1 MRGPGGVEAL
11 LAQLEA
17 GAPVPFE
24 SISAELTPFV
34 SLLAQLPD
42 TRQDPQWHAEGSVAA
57 HSALVVQGA
66 HELADGADLRG
77 ERRAA
82 LILAAALHDVG
93 KALTTRDVSDEQGV
107 LRVRSPQHAR
117 RGRDA
122 LSFRL
127 LDSGLPPSLIRTVL
141 ALVAAHHS
149 LHRALDGHLERGV
162 PALARR
168 APLPLLTL
176 LARADARGRVVLGE
190 DARVG
195 EDTADLLELAARE
208 LNVWDAPQPLAEF
221 RAQLRALLPGAD
233 DDLLALALGRG
244 VADWEAGVI
253 HTPHEAAQRVQAAA
267 RQGFPRLTV
276 LCGPSG
282 SGKSTLA
289 AQIPGARVIS
299 LDALRAQLGRGAQ
312 DQRMNGQVLQA
323 AREALR
329 EGLRRREHV
338 VWDATSLRRDQRAQ
352 VLGLGQDYGAL
363 TRVWVAWTP
372 PGVAAQRNATRARV
386 VPGAV
391 LADQLRMLEFPDL
404 NEAHEVTLHPPGGD
418 VWTLESPFL
427 LS

>member
-1 MRGPGGVEAL
+1 MRGPGGAEAL
-11 LAQLEA
+11 LARLEA
-17 GAPVPFE
+17 GEGVPFE
-24 SISAELTPFV
+24 AISGELTSFV
-34 SLLAQLPD
+34 PLLAQLPE
-42 TRQDPQWHAEGSVAA
+42 TRQDAQWHAEGSVAA
-57 HSALVVQGA
+57 HSALVVRWA
-66 HELADGADLRG
+66 HELADGAGLRG
-77 ERRAA
+77 EQRAA

-93 KALTTRDVSDEQGV
+93 KALTTRDVPDEGGV
-107 LRVRSPQHAR
+107 VRVRSPQHAR

-149 LHRALDGHLERGV
+149 LHRALDGNLDRGV

-176 LARADARGRVVLGE
+176 LARADAHGRVVRGA

-195 EDTADLLELAARE
+195 EDTADLLELAAHE
-208 LNVWDAPQPLAEF
+208 LDVWDAPEPLADF
-221 RAQLRALLPGAD
+221 RAQVRSLLPGAD

-289 AQIPGARVIS
+289 AQLSGARVIS

-312 DQRMNGQVLQA
+312 DQRVNGQVLQA

-352 VLGLGQDYGAL
+352 VLGLGHDYGAL
-363 TRVWVAWTP
+363 TRLWVAWTS
-372 PGVAAQRNATRARV
+372 PGVAAQRNAARARV

-391 LADQLRMLEFPDL
+391 LANQLRMLEFPDL
-404 NEAHEVTLHPPGGD
+404 GEAHEVTLHAPGGD
-418 VWTLESPFL
+418 VWTLDSPFP